1 MKRESKLTQKEQE
14 QLAAEQ
20 QQAQSSSGREFGS
33 VEELL
38 RHDALHTPV
47 PPTIACRLEESV
59 KQLPPSSQRAWWRR
73 FFGA

>member
-20 QQAQSSSGREFGS
+20 QHAQGASGQDFAS
-33 VEELL
+33 VDELL

-47 PPTIACRLEESV
+47 PPTIGYRLEESV
-59 KQLPPSSQRAWWRR
+59 KQLPPASSRAWWRR